1 MPKKNL
7 VHAWKENPQV
17 EVGSRSVPQHEP
29 AGVIEAQIKCVEC
42 SVPELLRITLLVLR
56 LLSAAPARLRRV
68 GSGWRLAVPP
78 SRLENVRFLFAI
90 VLDPALYTI
99 VVHGYVFMICTI
111 NQLWWGVTI
120 AEISYTIT
128 ALNSQIRQ
136 LLHPSSENNPFITIT
151 QINWCVYHML
161 SVVIIVEPCHWAQDQ
176 MEHTH
181 DLLIRLA
188 RQTGQR
194 HGRINPTNQFPPPL
208 FPILGM
214 HLPIELKSS
223 QVVPPSSLR
232 SASAPMAIPPTKPTI
247 PGYTS
252 HRRKV
257 GYNNAFRM
265 LIGLPR
271 WCSASAMFAESRT
284 DGFAAILRKKA
295 ASLLSRIRSSPNSI
309 LKMIADHVSLLHLK
323 SFLNFLKIQLSD
335 PDLVPMGPNCKHS

>member
-17 EVGSRSVPQHEP
+17 E
-29 AGVIEAQIKCVEC
+29 EC

-90 VLDPALYTI
+90 VLGVFVLFSTILDFMEKNPNRRLNPHTAALTTFISFTDQTLVLLCHVISEQHLVEKMISLLTTFRHLEKMNISLKGGWYSIRYQKIKVSLLVSFIAWSFMSVANHVYWSIYMHGNSITITNPALYTI

-194 HGRINPTNQFPPPL
+194 HGRMLTELNL
-208 FPILGM
+208 FIL
-214 HLPIELKSS
+214 
-223 QVVPPSSLR
+223 QVQ
-232 SASAPMAIPPTKPTI
+232 M
-247 PGYTS
+247 
-252 HRRKV
+252 
-257 GYNNAFRM
+257 
-265 LIGLPR
+265 
-271 WCSASAMFAESRT
+271 
-284 DGFAAILRKKA
+284 
-295 ASLLSRIRSSPNSI
+295 
-309 LKMIADHVSLLHLK
+309 
-323 SFLNFLKIQLSD
+323 SD
-335 PDLVPMGPNCKHS
+335 L